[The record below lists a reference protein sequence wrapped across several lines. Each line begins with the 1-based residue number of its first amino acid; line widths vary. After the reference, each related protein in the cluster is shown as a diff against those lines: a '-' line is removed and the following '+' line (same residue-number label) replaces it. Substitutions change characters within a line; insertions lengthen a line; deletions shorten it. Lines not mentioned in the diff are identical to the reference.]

1 MTDSY
6 THPTQPAQK
15 AGESVH
21 ELAKGLAID
30 AGIQTPDGY
39 LSDAKTRE
47 PWNASTDELVLFA
60 QLVARECAQ
69 IAASKIDPEWPGD
82 ALSEQAEWTASAI
95 RDRFGIKE

>member
-47 PWNASTDELVLFA
+47 PWNASTDEH
-60 QLVARECAQ
+60 RC
-69 IAASKIDPEWPGD
+69 
-82 ALSEQAEWTASAI
+82 
-95 RDRFGIKE
+95 R